1 MEIFKDITETIGRTP
16 IVMIEKNLFAK
27 LECFNPGGMKDRP
40 ALFMIKEAEKRGD
53 LKPGMIIVE
62 SSSGTFARGL
72 AEVAKAKGYTL
83 IIVTDTRMDKMTR
96 NILRAFDVKLEIV
109 IKRLENGGWQQARL
123 NKLYEILKKNN
134 KNAFWPKQYDN
145 IDNPRAYYHSLALE
159 LLEQIDGKIDIL
171 VAACGSG
178 GSISGSAYTLK
189 QYIPTIQI
197 VAVDSVGS
205 VIFGQ
210 PDLPRLMSGMG
221 MSIIPKNLNF
231 NLIDEVH
238 WVSDGEAFYMS
249 RLLAKTTGI
258 FAGGSSGAVYLVAK
272 WLANKYPDKKVV
284 CIFPDR
290 GERYWETIY
299 SDEWLKKNGV
309 YNIKP
314 ASEPI
319 EITSK
324 KEVATQWSRCKD
336 PKVFRNNG
344 G

>member
-1 MEIFKDITETIGRTP
+1 MEYAKNILGTIGNTNIIRLEP
-16 IVMIEKNLFAK
+16 NLFAK
-27 LECFNPGGMKDRP
+27 LEGENPGGMKDRP
-40 ALFMIKEAEKRGD
+40 ALFMIEKAEKEGI
-53 LKPGMIIVE
+53 LKPGIKIIE
-62 SSSGTFARGL
+62 SSSGTFALGL
-72 AEVAKAKGYTL
+72 ARVAIIKGYEL
-83 IIVTDTRMDKMTR
+83 IIVTDTRMSKMTY
-96 NILRAFDVKLEIV
+96 NYLNALGVKIEIV
-109 IKRLENGGWQQARL
+109 KKRYKKGGWQKARL
-123 NKLYEILKKNN
+123 HKLHKLLDKNKEF
-134 KNAFWPKQYDN
+134 AFWPKQYDN
-145 IDNPRAYYHSLALE
+145 PDNAKAYFKTLALE
-159 LLEQIDGKIDIL
+159 LLNQLDYKIDFFIAS
-171 VAACGSG
+171 VGSG
-178 GSISGSAYTLK
+178 GSISGTAYTLK
-189 QYIPTIQI
+189 KLIPSIQI

-210 PDLPRLMSGMG
+210 PDHPRLMSGMG
-221 MSIIPKNLNF
+221 MSIVPKNLNY

-272 WLANKYPDKKVV
+272 WLADKYPNKKVV

-314 ASEPI
+314 ASEPN

-324 KEVATQWSRCKD
+324 REVATQWSRCTD
-336 PKVFRNNG
+336 PKVLKNRG